1 MRDELA
7 SQLDATPGLAVWD
20 RGEWAL
26 IRGTSFA
33 WLLTRRI
40 PDRPLPFV
48 DPQSRAQAQQW
59 LDGLDDAR
67 RMPTR
72 LDREWHSATL
82 TAEARI
88 AELVQRLRDGRAAL
102 RLLSGSERE
111 VIVGDELCAI
121 SPIPPIDGYPP
132 TITARRGNAAFAAL
146 VRRVHEGTVDDALDP
161 LPAGYLAE
169 ALARGVVYGPQI
181 ATLRDGTR
189 TVGRLPE
196 RR

>member
-48 DPQSRAQAQQW
+48 DPQSHAQAQQW

-72 LDREWHSATL
+72 LDREWHAATL
-82 TAEARI
+82 TA
-88 AELVQRLRDGRAAL
+88 
-102 RLLSGSERE
+102 
-111 VIVGDELCAI
+111 
-121 SPIPPIDGYPP
+121 
-132 TITARRGNAAFAAL
+132 
-146 VRRVHEGTVDDALDP
+146 EGTVDDALDP